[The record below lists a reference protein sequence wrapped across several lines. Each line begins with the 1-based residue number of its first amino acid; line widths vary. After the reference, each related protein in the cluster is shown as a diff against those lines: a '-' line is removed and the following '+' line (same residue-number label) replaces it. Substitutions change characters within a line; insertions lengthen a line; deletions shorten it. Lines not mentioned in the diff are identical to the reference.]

1 MSEDIGARIASL
13 AQDYREGRLNRA
25 AYRRLRAP
33 LLDSLSTRQFSSDED
48 STVTQPRD
56 KVRAA
61 IAAAAAAESSAG
73 TTTVTRP
80 MPPSPPKPAAF
91 PPKPPGAESKP
102 AKQASRSKTPLFAG
116 IAAVLAVVVAAVW
129 YLRRP
134 EAPATPEF
142 AGPVDNPV
150 YDAVVPFLAAN
161 EWSDRRVA
169 NLNAALLELPARQIA
184 ENSRTDWFLDLVDE
198 VRRRLKEQQALSP
211 HPLTPE
217 KSPLAALAVTIGID
231 LQKPDAAIRI
241 GAVEPPVRKETAP
254 RPRPERVAANK
265 DEKPSQSEPAPAA
278 VTEPKRASVDPA
290 PKAEPAPAEIA
301 ETKEPEPANP
311 NADSCRKSLAGT
323 ARAFCRDTLKSGG
336 SGPRLVMVPEGAFE
350 MGSDA
355 SPAERPV
362 RRIEIRKPF
371 AISVHEVS
379 QGEFRLFCERAGK
392 TCAAQPWE
400 GEDYPVVNVSWND
413 AQDYVRWLTN
423 ETGQTYRLPT
433 EAEWE
438 YAARAGQTGPY
449 PHGNELSIADAHFSS
464 SARLTAPARRSQQFN
479 PNAWKL
485 MHVLGNAREWVEDS
499 WVPGYDGAPVDGSA
513 RELAGST
520 ERVVRGGSYADG
532 AAKLRLSTREG
543 LAAGT
548 RDGLTGFRVVRE
560 LP

>member
-61 IAAAAAAESSAG
+61 IAAAAAESDAG
-73 TTTVTRP
+73 TTVTRP
-80 MPPSPPKPAAF
+80 LPPPPSKPTAFAPPPPAQA
-91 PPKPPGAESKP
+91 SRP
-102 AKQASRSKTPLFAG
+102 ASQTSRSKTPLFAG
-116 IAAVLAVVVAAVW
+116 IAAVLAVAVAAVW

-134 EAPATPEF
+134 ESPPTPEF
-142 AGPVDNPV
+142 AGAIDIDNPV
-150 YDAVVPFLAAN
+150 YDAVVPFLATN

-169 NLNAALLELPARQIA
+169 NLNAALLELPASEIA
-184 ENSRTDWFLDLVDE
+184 EQSGTDWFVALVDE
-198 VRRRLKEQQALSP
+198 VRRRLKEQQALSS

-241 GAVEPPVRKETAP
+241 AVEPPVRKETAP
-254 RPRPERVAANK
+254 PLRHEEHRVARK
-265 DEKPSQSEPAPAA
+265 KEEKPSQIEPTAAA
-278 VTEPKRASVDPA
+278 VTEPKRASV
-290 PKAEPAPAEIA
+290 EPALGAAPTATA
-301 ETKEPEPANP
+301 ETNEPAPANP
-311 NADSCRKSLAGT
+311 NADACRKSLAGT

-336 SGPRLVMVPEGAFE
+336 SGPRLVMVPEGAFD

-362 RRIEIRKPF
+362 RRVEIRKPF

-379 QGEFRLFCERAGK
+379 QGEFRLYCERAGK

-400 GEDYPVVNVSWND
+400 GEDYPVVNVTWNE
-413 AQDYVRWLTN
+413 AQEYVRWLTN

-449 PHGNELSIADAHFSS
+449 PHGSELSIADAHFSS

-513 RELAGST
+513 RELAGSS
-520 ERVVRGGSYADG
+520 ERVVRGGSFADG

-543 LAAGT
+543 LAAST
-548 RDGLTGFRVVRE
+548 RDGVTGFRVVRE

>member
-1 MSEDIGARIASL
+1 VSEDIGARIASL

-61 IAAAAAAESSAG
+61 IAAAAAESNAG
-73 TTTVTRP
+73 TTVTRP
-80 MPPSPPKPAAF
+80 LPPPPSKPTAFAPPPPAQA
-91 PPKPPGAESKP
+91 SRP
-102 AKQASRSKTPLFAG
+102 ASQTSRSKTPLFAG
-116 IAAVLAVVVAAVW
+116 IAAVLAVAVAAVW

-134 EAPATPEF
+134 ESPPTPEF
-142 AGPVDNPV
+142 AGAIDIDNPV
-150 YDAVVPFLAAN
+150 YDAVVPFLATN

-169 NLNAALLELPARQIA
+169 NLNAALLELPASEIA
-184 ENSRTDWFLDLVDE
+184 EQSGTDWFVALVDE
-198 VRRRLKEQQALSP
+198 VRRRLKEQQALAS

-241 GAVEPPVRKETAP
+241 AVEPPVRKETAP
-254 RPRPERVAANK
+254 PLRHEEHRVARK
-265 DEKPSQSEPAPAA
+265 KEEKPSQIEPTAAA
-278 VTEPKRASVDPA
+278 VTEPKRASV
-290 PKAEPAPAEIA
+290 EPALGAAPTATA
-301 ETKEPEPANP
+301 ETNEPAPANP
-311 NADSCRKSLAGT
+311 NADACRKSLAGT

-336 SGPRLVMVPEGAFE
+336 SGPRLVMVPEGAFD

-362 RRIEIRKPF
+362 RRVEIRKPF

-379 QGEFRLFCERAGK
+379 QGEFRLYCERAGK

-400 GEDYPVVNVSWND
+400 GEDYPVVNVTWNE
-413 AQDYVRWLTN
+413 AQEYVRWLTN

-449 PHGNELSIADAHFSS
+449 PHGSELSIADAHFSS

-513 RELAGST
+513 RELAGSS
-520 ERVVRGGSYADG
+520 ERVVRGGSFADG

-543 LAAGT
+543 LAAST
-548 RDGLTGFRVVRE
+548 RDGVTGFRVVRE

>member
-61 IAAAAAAESSAG
+61 IAAAAAESDAG
-73 TTTVTRP
+73 TTVTRP
-80 MPPSPPKPAAF
+80 LPPPPSKPTAFAPPPPAQA
-91 PPKPPGAESKP
+91 SRP
-102 AKQASRSKTPLFAG
+102 ASQTSRSKTPLFAG
-116 IAAVLAVVVAAVW
+116 IAAVLAVAVAAVW

-134 EAPATPEF
+134 ESPPTPEF
-142 AGPVDNPV
+142 AGAIDIDNPV
-150 YDAVVPFLAAN
+150 YDAVVPFLATN

-169 NLNAALLELPARQIA
+169 NLNAALLELPASEIA
-184 ENSRTDWFLDLVDE
+184 EQSGTDWFVALVDE
-198 VRRRLKEQQALSP
+198 VRRRLKEQQALSS

-241 GAVEPPVRKETAP
+241 AVEPPVRKETAP
-254 RPRPERVAANK
+254 PLRHEEHRVARK
-265 DEKPSQSEPAPAA
+265 KEEKPSQIEPTAAA
-278 VTEPKRASVDPA
+278 VTEPKRASV
-290 PKAEPAPAEIA
+290 EPALGAAPTATA
-301 ETKEPEPANP
+301 ETNEPAPANP
-311 NADSCRKSLAGT
+311 NADACRKSLAGT

-336 SGPRLVMVPEGAFE
+336 SGPRLVMVPEGAFD

-362 RRIEIRKPF
+362 RRVEIRKPF

-379 QGEFRLFCERAGK
+379 QGEFRLYCERAGK

-400 GEDYPVVNVSWND
+400 GEDYPVVNVTWNE
-413 AQDYVRWLTN
+413 AQEYVRWLTN

-513 RELAGST
+513 RELAGSS
-520 ERVVRGGSYADG
+520 ERVVRGGSFADG

-543 LAAGT
+543 LAAST
-548 RDGLTGFRVVRE
+548 RDGVTGFRVVRE

>member
-61 IAAAAAAESSAG
+61 IAAAAAESNAG
-73 TTTVTRP
+73 TTVTRP
-80 MPPSPPKPAAF
+80 LPPPPSKPTAFAPPPAA
-91 PPKPPGAESKP
+91 P
-102 AKQASRSKTPLFAG
+102 ASRPASQTSRSKTPLFAG
-116 IAAVLAVVVAAVW
+116 IAAVLAVAVAAVW

-134 EAPATPEF
+134 ESPPTPEF
-142 AGPVDNPV
+142 AGAIDIDNPV
-150 YDAVVPFLAAN
+150 YDAVVPFLATN

-169 NLNAALLELPARQIA
+169 NLNAALLELPASEIA
-184 ENSRTDWFLDLVDE
+184 EQSGTDWFVALVDE
-198 VRRRLKEQQALSP
+198 VRRRLKEQQALSS

-241 GAVEPPVRKETAP
+241 AVEPPVRKETAP
-254 RPRPERVAANK
+254 PLRHEEHRVARK
-265 DEKPSQSEPAPAA
+265 KEEKPSQIEPTAAA
-278 VTEPKRASVDPA
+278 VTEPKRASV
-290 PKAEPAPAEIA
+290 EPAPGAAPAATA
-301 ETKEPEPANP
+301 ETNELAPANP
-311 NADSCRKSLAGT
+311 NADACRKSLAGT

-336 SGPRLVMVPEGAFE
+336 SGPRLVMVPEGAFD

-362 RRIEIRKPF
+362 RRVEIRKPF

-379 QGEFRLFCERAGK
+379 QGEFRLYCERAGK

-400 GEDYPVVNVSWND
+400 GEDYPVVNVTWNE
-413 AQDYVRWLTN
+413 AQEYVRWLTN

-449 PHGNELSIADAHFSS
+449 PHGSELSIADAHFSS

-513 RELAGST
+513 RELAGSS
-520 ERVVRGGSYADG
+520 ERVVRGGSFADG

-543 LAAGT
+543 LAAST
-548 RDGLTGFRVVRE
+548 RDGVTGFRVVRE

>member
-1 MSEDIGARIASL
+1 VSEDIGARIASL

-61 IAAAAAAESSAG
+61 IAAAAAESDAG
-73 TTTVTRP
+73 TTVTRP
-80 MPPSPPKPAAF
+80 LPPPPSKPTAFAPPPPAQA
-91 PPKPPGAESKP
+91 SRP
-102 AKQASRSKTPLFAG
+102 ASQTSRSKTPLFAG
-116 IAAVLAVVVAAVW
+116 IAAVLAVAVAAVW

-134 EAPATPEF
+134 ESPPTPEF
-142 AGPVDNPV
+142 AGAIDIDNPV
-150 YDAVVPFLAAN
+150 YDAVVPFLATN

-169 NLNAALLELPARQIA
+169 NLNAALLELPASEIA
-184 ENSRTDWFLDLVDE
+184 EQSGTDWFVALVDE
-198 VRRRLKEQQALSP
+198 VRRRLKEQQALAS

-241 GAVEPPVRKETAP
+241 AVEPPVRKETAP
-254 RPRPERVAANK
+254 PLRHEEHRVARK
-265 DEKPSQSEPAPAA
+265 KEEKPSQIEPTAAA
-278 VTEPKRASVDPA
+278 VTEPKRASV
-290 PKAEPAPAEIA
+290 EPALGAAPTATA
-301 ETKEPEPANP
+301 ETNEPAPANP
-311 NADSCRKSLAGT
+311 NADACRKSLAGT

-336 SGPRLVMVPEGAFE
+336 SGPRLVMVPEGAFD

-362 RRIEIRKPF
+362 RRVEIRKPF

-379 QGEFRLFCERAGK
+379 QGEFRLYCERAGK

-400 GEDYPVVNVSWND
+400 GEDYPVVNVTWNE
-413 AQDYVRWLTN
+413 AQEYVRWLTN

-513 RELAGST
+513 RELAGSS
-520 ERVVRGGSYADG
+520 ERVVRGGSFADG

-543 LAAGT
+543 LAAST
-548 RDGLTGFRVVRE
+548 RDGVTGFRVVRE

>member
-61 IAAAAAAESSAG
+61 IAAAAAESDAG
-73 TTTVTRP
+73 TTVTRP
-80 MPPSPPKPAAF
+80 LPPPPSKPTAFAPPPPAQA
-91 PPKPPGAESKP
+91 SRP
-102 AKQASRSKTPLFAG
+102 ASQTSRSKTPLFAG
-116 IAAVLAVVVAAVW
+116 IAAVLAVAVAAVW

-134 EAPATPEF
+134 ESPPTPEF
-142 AGPVDNPV
+142 AGAIDIDNPV
-150 YDAVVPFLAAN
+150 YDAVVPFLATN

-169 NLNAALLELPARQIA
+169 NLNAALLELPASEIA
-184 ENSRTDWFLDLVDE
+184 EQSGTDWFVALVDE
-198 VRRRLKEQQALSP
+198 VRRRLKEQQALAS

-241 GAVEPPVRKETAP
+241 AVEPPVRKETAP
-254 RPRPERVAANK
+254 PLRHEEHRVARK
-265 DEKPSQSEPAPAA
+265 KEEKPSQIEPTAAA
-278 VTEPKRASVDPA
+278 VTEPKRASV
-290 PKAEPAPAEIA
+290 EPAPGAAPAATA
-301 ETKEPEPANP
+301 ETNELAPANP
-311 NADSCRKSLAGT
+311 NADACRKSLAGT

-336 SGPRLVMVPEGAFE
+336 SGPRLVMVPEGAFD

-362 RRIEIRKPF
+362 RRVEIRKPF

-379 QGEFRLFCERAGK
+379 QGEFRLYCERAGK

-400 GEDYPVVNVSWND
+400 GEDYPVVNVTWNE
-413 AQDYVRWLTN
+413 AQEYVRWLTN

-513 RELAGST
+513 RELAGSS
-520 ERVVRGGSYADG
+520 ERVVRGGSFADG

-543 LAAGT
+543 LAAST
-548 RDGLTGFRVVRE
+548 RDGVTGFRVVRE